1 MKVLDVD
8 EGNELKPSTC
18 YAEFCSKWADVIV
31 VESTRLIRAHSEHPA
46 TPATST
52 DAATV
57 VSDKLK
63 ATYKNRMFLIK
74 RAHE

>member
-1 MKVLDVD
+1 MKVLDAD
-8 EGNELKPSTC
+8 EDSELKPSTC
-18 YAEFCSKWADVIV
+18 YAEFCSKWADIIV

-46 TPATST
+46 TPATAVST
-52 DAATV
+52 